1 MNWQISET
9 FSLSNHIRNMKVFD
23 NEAAVSE
30 HDGREQYWAVYI
42 VVGMEPSWVKSPALQ
57 FTIYTNLGK
66 SYDFPR
72 FPLPSSCIPHSRVL
86 RNIYDD
92 CMMVV
97 PVSHSLNFL

>member
-1 MNWQISET
+1 
-9 FSLSNHIRNMKVFD
+9 MKVFD